1 MQNDPCKMGKKHVF
15 LKDMALLI
23 YIKTQRINA
32 KYGNSRKP
40 HFTQNLSPYMHS
52 KFRATKLRATKYL
65 LKLNSWNSLLIIACL
80 LGRVIYYSAITEII
94 NFC

>member
-1 MQNDPCKMGKKHVF
+1 MTLAKWGKKHVF

-32 KYGNSRKP
+32 KYGNSRKS

-65 LKLNSWNSLLIIACL
+65 LNLIL
-80 LGRVIYYSAITEII
+80 ETLY
-94 NFC
+94 